1 MLFRSDQGFQVQE
14 NFEQGKLPPNL
25 HLCLYFR
32 TRIHIKAALN
42 LTCDHVD
49 KVIVARKEQTQKG
62 ETAKKAILSLLED
75 LKKMASNLDLTRQV
89 GKLQNELALANKEA
103 LIAKAREIPGP
114 SDA

>member
-1 MLFRSDQGFQVQE
+1 MFRAVASEETVT
-14 NFEQGKLPPNL
+14 FEYLAMRVAYL
-25 HLCLYFR
+25 EAE
-32 TRIHIKAALN
+32 IEAALN

-49 KVIVARKEQTQKG
+49 KVIVARKELAQKG
-62 ETAKKAILSLLED
+62 ETANKAILSLLED
-75 LKKMASNLDLTRQV
+75 MKKMIASNLDLTRQV